1 MFATRGRSV
10 VTVAAMLEVGIAG
23 WWLGYGG
30 LWLASMLAAVTLV
43 DCAFGVVRRR
53 ATADLA
59 GLEVGAILVALLV
72 RGDSGALT
80 VAVAAACMS
89 WLIRPGRQDPL
100 SRPPQP
106 S

>member
-10 VTVAAMLEVGIAG
+10 VTLAAMLEVGIAG

-30 LWLASMLAAVTLV
+30 LWLASMIAAVTLV
-43 DCAFGVVRRR
+43 DCAFGIVRRR
-53 ATADLA
+53 APADLA
-59 GLEVGAILVALLV
+59 GLELGAILVALLV
-72 RGDSGALT
+72 YGDGGALT
-80 VAVAAACMS
+80 IAVAAACVS

-100 SRPPQP
+100 GRPPQL

>member
-1 MFATRGRSV
+1 MFATGRRSV

-30 LWLASMLAAVTLV
+30 LWLASMIAAVTLA
-43 DCAFGVVRRR
+43 DCAFGIVRRR
-53 ATADLA
+53 APADLA
-59 GLEVGAILVALLV
+59 GLELGAILVALLV
-72 RGDSGALT
+72 YGDGGTLT
-80 VAVAAACMS
+80 PAVAAACLS

-100 SRPPQP
+100 SRPPQL